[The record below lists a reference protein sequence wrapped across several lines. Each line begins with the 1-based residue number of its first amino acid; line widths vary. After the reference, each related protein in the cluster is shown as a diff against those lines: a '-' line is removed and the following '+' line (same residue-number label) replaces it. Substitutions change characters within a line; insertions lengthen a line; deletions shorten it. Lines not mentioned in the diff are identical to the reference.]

1 MIMPRSLR
9 FVTPCSAKALPAL
22 CGLCAGVGSATAQ
35 TSPDLAGYFGFESPR
50 VVVIDDGAGP
60 VLSAD
65 MNDDGLMDLVVVN
78 NRKSRLE
85 IHTQRSEPRSF
96 SERERG
102 FNSNELPPSEWY
114 DRVDVPLAHRVT
126 AFVIH
131 DVDGDGLQD
140 ILYNG
145 QPAEIVTVRQT
156 QTMTFEVVNRQRAR
170 GLSTGSAAL
179 AIADVQGDPKPE
191 LTVIVDGRIQVFEL
205 GESGPVGEPKILGSG
220 GQVVAIFVD
229 DFNGDGLP
237 EILGVVPQADA
248 PLRMWLQEPV
258 IGSNLSTK
266 QGLLGAELRFEMP
279 NVIEVQTVRM
289 PGRDAA
295 SIGVIEAQTRR
306 VVLYDLSTES
316 VENLSE
322 AGAAAEREALPE
334 VYAFRGG
341 ANRDRSVV
349 TADLN
354 GDGMLD
360 LISTDNS
367 ANSIVLYKQS
377 EGVGIG
383 PGQMFSA
390 FKQPKV
396 IATGLWN
403 SAEPVVFVLSEEEKT
418 VGVAE
423 YDASTGR
430 LGFPQPISIA
440 TAGATPVAMNA
451 MQTTSG
457 PALAVVV
464 RDRRDHTV
472 EIHTP
477 SGEPV
482 MVPLEG
488 VNRPPQSILAAD
500 FDRDGTTDIA
510 LFTPNEPMIMVTG
523 VDTPEPK
530 VLTNRE
536 MPQFGLVQAAGP
548 ENTALLDANGDGSM
562 ELLIAD
568 QNFVRAARYDAQTG
582 WRVVDQI
589 TMPDATSRL
598 SALTTL
604 EVDGRETIAAS
615 DTGSDLLILMSRD
628 SAGAWRIADKLRT
641 PGLRTTGLRAGSFT
655 GDGAPNIL
663 ALTEDS
669 FAVIRLAGE
678 RVTLDEFA
686 VYRSDAEDRYE
697 HDLTFGDVNGDG
709 FMDMIV
715 LDASEQM
722 CQIFTFSA
730 SRKLHFAN
738 EFKVFE
744 TRLFQQGGGRTFEP
758 SEAIIS
764 DLTGDGRDD
773 LMLQVHDRV
782 LIYPQAGPESSR

>member
-1 MIMPRSLR
+1 MITTRSQCSANLPRS
-9 FVTPCSAKALPAL
+9 VALLAC
-22 CGLCAGVGSATAQ
+22 CGLCIGGGTAFSQ
-35 TSPDLAGYFGFESPR
+35 DSPDLAGYFGFESPR

-85 IHTQRSEPRSF
+85 IHLQRSEARSF

-102 FNSNELPPSEWY
+102 FKSNELPPSEWY

-126 AFVIH
+126 AFVVH
-131 DVDGDGLQD
+131 DVDDDGLQD
-140 ILYNG
+140 IVYCG
-145 QPAEIVTVRQT
+145 QPAEIVTVGQT
-156 QTMTFEVVNRQRAR
+156 EKMKFEVVDRRRAR
-170 GLSTGSAAL
+170 GLSTGSSSL
-179 AIADVQGDPKPE
+179 AIADVQGDAKPE
-191 LTVIVDGRIQVFEL
+191 LTVIVDGRLQIFEL
-205 GESGPVGEPKILGSG
+205 GESGPVGEPKVLGSG
-220 GQVVAIFVD
+220 GQIVAFFIE
-229 DFNGDGLP
+229 DFNGDGLS

-258 IGSNLSTK
+258 KGENLGEPV
-266 QGLLGAELRFEMP
+266 GLLGAELRFEMP
-279 NVIEVQTVRM
+279 NVIEVETVRM
-289 PGRDAA
+289 PGKDAA
-295 SIGVIEAQTRR
+295 SIGVIESQTRR

-316 VENLSE
+316 VEDLSE

-349 TADLN
+349 TADID
-354 GDGMLD
+354 GDGLLD
-360 LISTDNS
+360 LVSTDNS
-367 ANSIVLYKQS
+367 ANSIVLYKQA

-383 PGQMFSA
+383 PGEMFSA

-396 IATGLWN
+396 IATGNWN
-403 SAEPVVFVLSEEEKT
+403 SDEPVVFVLSEEEKT

-451 MQTTSG
+451 MQTSNG

-477 SGEPV
+477 SGDPV
-482 MVPLEG
+482 VVPLEG

-548 ENTALLDANGDGSM
+548 ENTALLDSNGDGSM

-568 QNFVRAARYDAQTG
+568 QNFVRAARYNADTG

-589 TMPDATSRL
+589 TMPDASSRL

-628 SAGAWRIADKLRT
+628 NAGAWRIADKLRT

-686 VYRSDAEDRYE
+686 VYRSDDEDRYE

-709 FMDMIV
+709 YMDMVV

-744 TRLFQQGGGRTFEP
+744 TRLFQQGAGRTFEP
-758 SEAIIS
+758 SMAIIS

-773 LMLQVHDRV
+773 LALQVHDRV
-782 LIYPQAGPESSR
+782 LIYPQAGPALVR

>member
-1 MIMPRSLR
+1 MTTNRTLPN
-9 FVTPCSAKALPAL
+9 TSA
-22 CGLCAGVGSATAQ
+22 SATMLLRIAAGLSIAATTAAAQ
-35 TSPDLAGYFGFESPR
+35 NSPDLAGYFGFDQPR
-50 VVVIDDGAGP
+50 IIVVDPGAGP
-60 VLSAD
+60 ALAVD
-65 MNDDGLMDLVVVN
+65 MNEDGLTDLVVVN

-85 IHTQRSEPRSF
+85 IHTQRTEPLSF

-102 FNSNELPPSEWY
+102 FSANELPPNEWY

-126 AFVIH
+126 AFRVH
-131 DVDGDGLQD
+131 DVDADGLLD
-140 ILYNG
+140 IVYAG

-156 QTMTFEVVNRQRAR
+156 ATMTFEVADRRRAR
-170 GLSTGSAAL
+170 GLSTGSSSL
-179 AIADVQGDPKPE
+179 EIADVQGDSAPE
-191 LTVIVDGRIQVFEL
+191 LVAIVDGRIQVFDL
-205 GESGPVGEPKILGSG
+205 GPAGPVGEPKVLGSG
-220 GQVVAIFVD
+220 GQLAAFFIED
-229 DFNGDGLP
+229 YNGDGLT
-237 EILGVVPQADA
+237 EILGVVPQGDA
-248 PLRMWLQEPV
+248 PLRMWIQERV
-258 IGSNLSTK
+258 IGANLAMKYGT
-266 QGLLGAELRFEMP
+266 LGAELRFEMP
-279 NVIEVQTVRM
+279 NLIEVSTVRM
-289 PGRDAA
+289 PGHDAA
-295 SIGVIEAQTRR
+295 SIGVIESQTRR
-306 VVLYDLSTES
+306 VVLYDLATEP
-316 VENLSE
+316 VEDLSE

-341 ANRDRSVV
+341 ANRDRSVISV
-349 TADLN
+349 DIDGDGLADL
-354 GDGMLD
+354 L
-360 LISTDNS
+360 STDNS
-367 ANSIVLYKQS
+367 ANSIVLHRQAQ
-377 EGVGIG
+377 GVGIG
-383 PGQMFSA
+383 QSEMFSA

-396 IATGLWN
+396 IASGNWQ
-403 SAEPVVFVLSEEEKT
+403 SDQPVVFVLSEEEKT

-423 YDASTGR
+423 YDRTTDR

-451 MQTTSG
+451 LQTTRG

-477 SGEPV
+477 AGDPV
-482 MVPLEG
+482 IVPLEG
-488 VNRPPQSILAAD
+488 INRPPQSILAAD
-500 FDRDGTTDIA
+500 FDRDGQMDIA
-510 LFTPNEPMIMVTG
+510 LFTPNEPMIMVSG
-523 VDTPEPK
+523 VDTDQPV

-589 TMPDATSRL
+589 TMPDASSRL

-604 EVDGRETIAAS
+604 KVDGRETIAAS
-615 DTGSDLLILMSRD
+615 DTSSDLLILMSRD
-628 SAGAWRIADKLRT
+628 NAGAWRIADKLRT

-655 GDGAPNIL
+655 GDGTPNVL

-669 FAVIRLAGE
+669 FAVVRLAGE

-686 VYRSDAEDRYE
+686 VYRSDAEDRFE
-697 HDLTFGDVNGDG
+697 HDLTFGDVNADG
-709 FMDMIV
+709 YMDMIV

-758 SEAIIS
+758 SAAIIA
-764 DLTGDGRDD
+764 DLTGDNRKD
-773 LMLQVHDRV
+773 LILQVHDRI
-782 LIYPQAGPESSR
+782 LIYPQAAPDQ